1 MYEYIIVTHIPAFY
15 KVNLYNEL
23 AKKMNILVIFVA
35 SDTNENRS
43 DDFISKSDLKFDHK
57 ILHTGNLQERN
68 VYKNIRS
75 LSAMEQSK
83 YRRIIVEDASTRVLV
98 FIFKIT
104 NRRIVL
110 C

>member
-43 DDFISKSDLKFDHK
+43 DDFIVKV
-57 ILHTGNLQERN
+57 I
-68 VYKNIRS
+68 
-75 LSAMEQSK
+75 
-83 YRRIIVEDASTRVLV
+83 
-98 FIFKIT
+98 
-104 NRRIVL
+104 
-110 C
+110 

>member
-57 ILHTGNLQERN
+57 ILYTGNLQERN
-68 VYKNIRS
+68 LYKNIRS
-75 LSAMEQSK
+75 LSAIVSQSE
-83 YRRIIVEDASTRVLV
+83 YRRIIVGGWIYKS
-98 FIFKIT
+98 IGI
-104 NRRIVL
+104 
-110 C
+110 